1 MCVSG
6 GQIPTEDGGQGAS
19 GAAEKRA
26 LLRDAVQTRQVTA
39 TLTARPFQENSE
51 AHFVSSSE
59 ILPGLEN
66 FWVQRLSAEARE
78 QTTGQKRQLLIIV
91 TH

>member
-6 GQIPTEDGGQGAS
+6 GQIPREDSGQGAS

-26 LLRDAVQTRQVTA
+26 LLRNAVQTRQVMA

-51 AHFVSSSE
+51 AHFVSLLE

-66 FWVQRLSAEARE
+66 FWVQRLSAAQE
-78 QTTGQKRQLLIIV
+78 QTMEQKQQLLISV

>member
-6 GQIPTEDGGQGAS
+6 GQIPAEDGGQGAS

-26 LLRDAVQTRQVTA
+26 LLRNAVQTRQVTA

-51 AHFVSSSE
+51 AHFVSLLG

-66 FWVQRLSAEARE
+66 FWVQRLSAAQE
-78 QTTGQKRQLLIIV
+78 QTTEQKQQLLIIV